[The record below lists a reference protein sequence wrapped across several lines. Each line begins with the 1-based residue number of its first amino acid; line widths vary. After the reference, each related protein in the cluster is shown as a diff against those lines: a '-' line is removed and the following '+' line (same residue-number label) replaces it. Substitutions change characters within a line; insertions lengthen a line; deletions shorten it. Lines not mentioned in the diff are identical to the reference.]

1 MRCKL
6 EKYTQPLELAIK
18 NKASCVFPFSLPLH
32 SCLGGHVIQLTGSWD
47 GRYPDS
53 TVTFWQNLLK
63 RNTQH
68 TSGFVWARN
77 KYPLCLTLKLGVI
90 YYISYQYSPWLIP
103 DMSMLHTF
111 LGVYQLISL
120 QKISKERINVYW
132 LSVCIFH
139 YKKKI
144 STVKEQ
150 NKQPNYKMGKK
161 HEQVFCQRQRWQ
173 VRVWKKKNVQHHKP
187 LRKCKLKSEWDIALY
202 VLTLY

>member
-103 DMSMLHTF
+103 DMSMFLHQGTCARMSLHACLVAQSCPTLCSPMDCACQGSLSMGF
-111 LGVYQLISL
+111 PRKEYCSGLPFPPPGDLPKIGIEPRSPACPTLHGVLL
-120 QKISKERINVYW
+120 SK
-132 LSVCIFH
+132 F
-139 YKKKI
+139 
-144 STVKEQ
+144 
-150 NKQPNYKMGKK
+150 
-161 HEQVFCQRQRWQ
+161 
-173 VRVWKKKNVQHHKP
+173 
-187 LRKCKLKSEWDIALY
+187 
-202 VLTLY
+202 

>member
-139 YKKKI
+139 YKKKNLN
-144 STVKEQ
+144 SKRTKQTTQLQ
-150 NKQPNYKMGKK
+150 NGQKTWTGILPKTEMAS
-161 HEQVFCQRQRWQ
+161 ESM
-173 VRVWKKKNVQHHKP
+173 KKKNVQHHKP